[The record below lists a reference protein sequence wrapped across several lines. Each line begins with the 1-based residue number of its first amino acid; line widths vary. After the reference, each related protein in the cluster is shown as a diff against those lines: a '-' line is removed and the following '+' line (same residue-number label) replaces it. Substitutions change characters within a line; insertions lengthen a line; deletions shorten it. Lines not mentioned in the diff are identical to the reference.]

1 MSTELSIYLVT
12 REFSR
17 SPLIPRICCLTLFF
31 LQEILPSSQKSST
44 TDQQAKMISLG
55 LSPVRQ
61 ISLLSDSSLYR
72 YKRLRE
78 RLANLDSLR
87 QQRQRRLD
95 QLRQLHR
102 LLEPFDEPQNNI
114 QPNLVTRDGELVREL
129 EKMRMLVAR
138 VSGRIAQT
146 QTDHD
151 GGGDAS
157 YVLGSEQKLAALLG
171 MD

>member
-1 MSTELSIYLVT
+1 
-12 REFSR
+12 
-17 SPLIPRICCLTLFF
+17 
-31 LQEILPSSQKSST
+31 
-44 TDQQAKMISLG
+44 MISLG